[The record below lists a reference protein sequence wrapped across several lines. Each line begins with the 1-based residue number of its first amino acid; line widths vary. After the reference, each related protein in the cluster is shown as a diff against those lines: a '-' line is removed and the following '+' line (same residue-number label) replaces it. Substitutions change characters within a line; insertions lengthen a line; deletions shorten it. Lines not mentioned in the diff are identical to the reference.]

1 MTDNRLH
8 RAPPDSV
15 AQWLQATGT
24 TDATDKSAALHPAY
38 CAWCKA
44 QGLAGVSLSLF
55 GLELFKAGVVQV
67 EPPKER
73 SDRTRKGKSKSKTE
87 PTQEIGQ

>member
-1 MTDNRLH
+1 MTDGRLH
-8 RAPPDSV
+8 RAAPASV
-15 AQWLQATGT
+15 TQWLQSTGT

-55 GLELFKAGVVQV
+55 GLELYSAGVVKV
-67 EPPKER
+67 APPKEK
-73 SDRTRKGKSKSKTE
+73 SDRTRKSKKEKSA
-87 PTQEIGQ
+87 

>member
-1 MTDNRLH
+1 MTDGKLH
-8 RAPPDSV
+8 RAAPDSV

-24 TDATDKSAALHPAY
+24 TDATDKSATLHPVY

-55 GLELFKAGVVQV
+55 GVELYRASVIKVA
-67 EPPKER
+67 PPKER
-73 SDRTRKGKSKSKTE
+73 SDRTRKGKGKVKE
-87 PTQEIGQ
+87 NA